1 MTNAKKTDEM
11 NRGRRS
17 RLEDSYRQNARI
29 MRRLTSRQAT
39 AMDLNLCAKWMNV
52 FRRATKEER
61 RAKDYLVEL
70 ILRQLRETGH
80 LSLPFTNLANCSLD
94 LRLLLDEEGR
104 QRLRRISPRQVL
116 APMPSSSSMN
126 RRRLKSSSFEWRRRM
141 RHLDQLEDR
150 YWREEQEVWSLQQPS
165 AKCLKPKP
173 LATVSRQRK
182 RVKTIGV
189 QADVPLLTP
198 RAERDLC
205 ERERKQRE
213 ILKRRERDLAQR
225 QLREQERERQRTLLA
240 KEQMLEKQRLEKA
253 RQLRDRRLR
262 EQQIK
267 VKERRDHERH
277 LLLKK
282 RNEQRLQEERS
293 WAKRR
298 PSSPSSQFVEI
309 QQGASLEPKP
319 DDRHETSHLFQNTKS
334 VPVDSDTT
342 QSARRMQQLHLR
354 EENIRRKV
362 LAYEQLKKYHRERA
376 QVERLRLDGNAEQ
389 NKESRNLQMHVTE
402 RKNLK
407 QKNVEKERKEFQ
419 ENSKIIGF
427 SQRQEREDFERRN
440 APIIAE
446 SDHKEELCR
455 KRQLETS
462 ERKGNDQIDRQD
474 DKNREE
480 IERKREQEAKII
492 KERQEREEFERKVL
506 QKLENERRER
516 KEFERNRQEEL
527 RILKERQ
534 EKEEFERKELEKK
547 LKADLKQKEELERQR
562 EDKLEKLPDK
572 EFERKFFEKLEAD
585 RKIREEFERQRR
597 EELKNLSERQEKEEF
612 ERKELEK
619 KLEAEQKQKEEIQK
633 LREEDLKCLK
643 SLQSREVFERQVLEK
658 LEAER
663 KEREAFER
671 KTCEEREREEKTIE
685 DLKKK
690 FQDLQERD
698 AEWNEQ
704 QLKRALDTKEQE
716 DCERIA
722 KEEERLEERLLEKLK
737 RSKVE
742 REARERKKCE
752 DDLERE
758 KLLRK
763 WLQKQAQKE
772 DKEREEREK
781 RERKIKESITK
792 DGNRRREREGAEGN
806 NREALDRLP
815 SERQE
820 KKKVEKESQKSFVWK
835 ARNGG
840 KQDEEELDRR
850 YPVSPNQEEI
860 ERDIRIQEIS
870 QSGETELMMKCEA
883 RKVAKRLQGHLI
895 SRLGDHRAGVG
906 HMGDEKNLKK
916 VTSERKSKIWTENG
930 SVENAPGDM
939 LKPGLTGKDVTN
951 VNRNSQQLEGDR
963 YENAKV
969 RLKKLEER
977 NSRIIQQV
985 QEKFQVLEK
994 LRLEAGELEAQYPF
1008 SKRYKLQSSKTGSSK
1023 TRSARCAQ
1031 EESGAEHFPSQGR
1044 NGVIRSSSD
1053 SDAIPEP
1060 CFTLVGTYC
1069 PLKKTYTVER
1079 QSAPPI
1085 PYQDSAQREAF
1096 GSYVRNQVV
1105 DWPPPSSYSTDAT
1118 APSEERAPSE
1128 DKSSGIGLTYCTRTG
1143 KKRFPQIKQSE
1154 VNQDSCGLKEDP
1166 LQQRRVFGQLLSQ
1179 ARAFDCS
1186 PEILGAENFLLE
1198 KKLAEAKNKY
1208 LQESVLRVSRY
1219 VIRLFQNDGFIESFE
1234 EENASLEKE
1243 ELEQIYL
1250 QEIDSK
1256 LLFPKPIFR
1265 TLMSTLLTSNESIS
1279 PNVSEKILNFEVEL
1293 KSHLKKLFIRDFA
1306 RRGVGALRRKAKHLM
1321 NQQSQLQSRRLAE
1334 ICRNSEEQTSELWRR
1349 LSRSSDSLRGIRN
1362 LFRDCCDL
1370 RDPISCVAL
1379 QSIERLY
1386 KEWKDQRFGVDYK
1399 QC

>member
-1 MTNAKKTDEM
+1 MTNVKKKDEM

-29 MRRLTSRQAT
+29 MRRLTARQAT
-39 AMDLNLCAKWMNV
+39 AMDLDLCAKWMNV

-116 APMPSSSSMN
+116 APMPSSSSMT
-126 RRRLKSSSFEWRRRM
+126 RRRDKSSSFEWRRRM
-141 RHLDQLEDR
+141 RHLDQLEDQ

-173 LATVSRQRK
+173 LAAVSRQRN

-205 ERERKQRE
+205 ERERKQCE

-240 KEQMLEKQRLEKA
+240 KQQMLEKQRLEKA

-282 RNEQRLQEERS
+282 RNERRLQEQRS
-293 WAKRR
+293 WAQRR

-319 DDRHETSHLFQNTKS
+319 EARHDHDTRHLSQTTKS
-334 VPVDSDTT
+334 VPVDSNTT
-342 QSARRMQQLHLR
+342 QSAKRMQQLHLR

-376 QVERLRLDGNAEQ
+376 QVERLRLEGNAEQ

-407 QKNVEKERKEFQ
+407 QKNVEKEMETEQRKEFQ
-419 ENSKIIGF
+419 EKIKNIPNRF
-427 SQRQEREDFERRN
+427 NQRQEREDFERRN
-440 APIIAE
+440 APIIAK

-462 ERKGNDQIDRQD
+462 DAKGNDQIDRQD
-474 DKNREE
+474 QKNREE

-492 KERQEREEFERKVL
+492 QERQEREEFERKVL
-506 QKLENERRER
+506 QKLETERRER

-534 EKEEFERKELEKK
+534 EKEEFERRELEKK
-547 LKADLKQKEELERQR
+547 LKADLKQQEELERQR

-572 EFERKFFEKLEAD
+572 EFERKFFDKLEAD

-619 KLEAEQKQKEEIQK
+619 KLEAEQKQKEDIQK

-643 SLQSREVFERQVLEK
+643 SLQSREEFERQVLEK

-671 KTCEEREREEKTIE
+671 KTCEEREREEKTID

-722 KEEERLEERLLEKLK
+722 REEERLEERLLEKLK

-752 DDLERE
+752 DDLQRG

-763 WLQKQAQKE
+763 WLQKQEQKE
-772 DKEREEREK
+772 DREREEREK
-781 RERKIKESITK
+781 RERKIKESLTK

-806 NREALDRLP
+806 SREELDRLP
-815 SERQE
+815 KERQE

-835 ARNGG
+835 
-840 KQDEEELDRR
+840 QDEEEVDRR
-850 YPVSPNQEEI
+850 YPVSPKQEEI
-860 ERDIRIQEIS
+860 ERDIRIQKIS
-870 QSGETELMMKCEA
+870 QSGETELMIKYEA

-906 HMGDEKNLKK
+906 HLGGEKNLKQ
-916 VTSERKSKIWTENG
+916 VASERKSESEK

-969 RLKKLEER
+969 RLKMLEER

-994 LRLEAGELEAQYPF
+994 LRLEAGELDAQYPF
-1008 SKRYKLQSSKTGSSK
+1008 NKRYKLQSSKTRSSK
-1023 TRSARCAQ
+1023 TRSARWAQ

-1105 DWPPPSSYSTDAT
+1105 DWPPPSSYSTDAA

-1128 DKSSGIGLTYCTRTG
+1128 DKSSGIGLTYCIRTG
-1143 KKRFPQIKQSE
+1143 RKRFPQIKQSE
-1154 VNQDSCGLKEDP
+1154 INQDSCGLKEDP

-1179 ARAFDCS
+1179 ARTFDCS
-1186 PEILGAENFLLE
+1186 PEILSAENFLLE
-1198 KKLAEAKNKY
+1198 KKLAGAKNKY
-1208 LQESVLRVSRY
+1208 LQESVLRISRY
-1219 VIRLFQNDGFIESFE
+1219 VISLFQNDGFIESFE
-1234 EENASLEKE
+1234 EENASLENE

-1250 QEIDSK
+1250 QKIDST
-1256 LLFPKPIFR
+1256 LLFPKPIFG

-1279 PNVSEKILNFEVEL
+1279 PHVSEKMLSFEVEL
-1293 KSHLKKLFIRDFA
+1293 KSHLKKMFIRDFA

-1321 NQQSQLQSRRLAE
+1321 NQQRQLQSRRLAE

-1370 RDPISCVAL
+1370 RDPISGVAL

-1386 KEWKDQRFGVDYK
+1386 KEWKDQRFGVNYK